1 MHNRTMKGP
10 VALKDSHCVAFVF
23 KVYGIVCSKSY
34 TPFHSWLSSIAL
46 PQSSMHVH
54 LARFHVHLAHFNF
67 LPIKITLFLNPHV
80 WFCIKMLSVLLGAA
94 LGVELLSPVAAL
106 ASMF

>member
-23 KVYGIVCSKSY
+23 KVYGIVCSKFY

-54 LARFHVHLAHFNF
+54 LARFNF